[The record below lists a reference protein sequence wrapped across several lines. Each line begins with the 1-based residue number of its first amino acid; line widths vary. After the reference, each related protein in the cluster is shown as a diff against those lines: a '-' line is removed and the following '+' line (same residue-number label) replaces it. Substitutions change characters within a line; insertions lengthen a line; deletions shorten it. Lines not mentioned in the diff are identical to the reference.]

1 MSDSFGAGEFEET
14 SSTSESIS
22 CCCCCCSTSLESVRV
37 MGEESAALSLEL
49 ANAIGEPL
57 SLGSELGE
65 EEYEV
70 AEPEAVSA
78 SA

>member
-1 MSDSFGAGEFEET
+1 
-14 SSTSESIS
+14 
-22 CCCCCCSTSLESVRV
+22 